1 MNEIFDENG
10 KQVKYYYITN
20 ITICYV
26 PDLCEEFDI

>member
-1 MNEIFDENG
+1 MNAIFDENG

-26 PDLCEEFDI
+26 PDFC